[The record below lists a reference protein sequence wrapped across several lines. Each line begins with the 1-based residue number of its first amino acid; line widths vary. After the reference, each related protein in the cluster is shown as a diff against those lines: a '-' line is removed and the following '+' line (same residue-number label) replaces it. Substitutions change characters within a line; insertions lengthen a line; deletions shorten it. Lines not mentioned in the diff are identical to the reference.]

1 MMSTRHSIKRAL
13 QRMVIRSRRHTSRH
27 NLNLKH
33 DYENEVLQGC
43 RNLIHTA
50 TTELSICPDTGRK
63 FIVNNDIHIKMVI
76 ADDKII
82 ISNTVY
88 YRELP
93 ISEHG
98 LESINRV
105 FNGHLRKSIAALDFS
120 IKINARHT
128 LNDVTILTSY
138 LQ

>member
-1 MMSTRHSIKRAL
+1 
-13 QRMVIRSRRHTSRH
+13 MVIRSKRHTSQY
-27 NLNLKH
+27 NLNLKQ
-33 DYENEVLQGC
+33 DFESEVLQGC
-43 RNLIHTA
+43 RNLIHTS

-76 ADDKII
+76 VDDKII
-82 ISNTVY
+82 ISNSIH

-93 ISEHG
+93 ISDRG

-105 FNGHLRKSIAALDFS
+105 FNGHLRKSIAALDS
-120 IKINARHT
+120 NIKSNAQHT

>member
-1 MMSTRHSIKRAL
+1 MSARHSIKRTF
-13 QRMVIRSRRHTSRH
+13 QRMVIRSKRHTSLY
-27 NLNLKH
+27 NLNLKQ
-33 DYENEVLQGC
+33 DFEAEVLQGC
-43 RNLIHTA
+43 RNLIHTS

-63 FIVNNDIHIKMVI
+63 FVVNNDTHIKMVI
-76 ADDKII
+76 SDDKII
-82 ISNTVY
+82 ISNNVH

-93 ISEHG
+93 ISERG

-105 FNGHLRKSIAALDFS
+105 FKGHLRKSIAVLDS
-120 IKINARHT
+120 NIKNNAQHT